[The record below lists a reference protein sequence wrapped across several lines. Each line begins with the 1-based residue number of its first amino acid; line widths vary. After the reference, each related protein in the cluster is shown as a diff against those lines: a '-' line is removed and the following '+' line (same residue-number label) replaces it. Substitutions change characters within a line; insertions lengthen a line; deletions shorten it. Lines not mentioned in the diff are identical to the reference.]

1 MWCIQH
7 SICLTVIGQ
16 LTYDIVAP
24 FKVRSYIWS
33 FSAPKLLW
41 LPLIFDEFHIPVP
54 KLSILIKQVPS
65 QSYTGSKG
73 FAASTSI
80 EVTAH
85 TSQQL
90 RADLL
95 VYILLRMSLIVSSH
109 TSSSTRNCSNC
120 LCSFVQQ

>member
-54 KLSILIKQVPS
+54 MLSILIKQVPS
-65 QSYTGSKG
+65 QSYTESKG
-73 FAASTSI
+73 FAASTSRGYCTYK
-80 EVTAH
+80 TAI
-85 TSQQL
+85 TG
-90 RADLL
+90 R
-95 VYILLRMSLIVSSH
+95 SSGIH
-109 TSSSTRNCSNC
+109 
-120 LCSFVQQ
+120 SFEGVFDSFHPHIFIYP